1 MSRSKALTMSAAAL
15 ACLLGGTGRPEGA
28 GKGPAPARGPTSAE
42 FEALKQRVDEQH
54 ELLMKL
60 TELESEHYQFL
71 LKLLQSRGGAAPPAP
86 ARPSAPAATSAPTA
100 TPAPAPGA
108 PPDTGPPAA
117 RAKLATITGHVD
129 VKGKAWGPVYVYV
142 ENMKEAAVD
151 RTVEIVQRD
160 RSFVPSVVAVQRGT
174 RLSFPNADPF
184 LHNVFSPSPAQPFDL
199 GTYRQGEAAGTVRLF
214 TPGLIEVLCNMHAKM
229 RANVLVVPNRHY
241 AKASGDGNFR
251 LENVPVG
258 ARTVVAWTPD
268 ATPATET
275 VTLTPAGASVTFAL
289 QVAPAPPPLDKT
301 GKPRPAYRQEE

>member
-1 MSRSKALTMSAAAL
+1 MIAAAL
-15 ACLLGGTGRPEGA
+15 AFLLGGAGRPEGA
-28 GKGPAPARGPTSAE
+28 GKAPAARGPTAAE

-71 LKLLQSRGGAAPPAP
+71 LKLLQSRGGTAPP
-86 ARPSAPAATSAPTA
+86 ARPSAPSAAAPAAAPSAGSAPA
-100 TPAPAPGA
+100 AAAAWAPEA
-108 PPDTGPPAA
+108 GPPVA
-117 RAKLATITGHVD
+117 RAKLATITGHVA
-129 VKGKAWGPVYVYV
+129 VKGKPWGPVYVYV
-142 ENMKEAAVD
+142 DNMKEAAVD

-160 RSFVPSVVAVQRGT
+160 RSFVPNALAVQRGT

-241 AKASGDGNFR
+241 AKAASDGNFR

-258 ARTVVAWTPD
+258 ARTLVAWTPD

-275 VTLTPAGASVTFAL
+275 LTLTPTGASVTFAL
-289 QVAPAPPPLDKT
+289 HVMPAPPPLDKT
-301 GKPRPAYRQEE
+301 GKPRPAYRQED